1 MLYITAGKEG
11 DVDGGFAF
19 EQLSQV
25 VVAVENFVQKDPETF
40 LSIGEEQTVTYLE
53 LAFKFV

>member
-25 VVAVENFVQKDPETF
+25 VVAV
-40 LSIGEEQTVTYLE
+40 
-53 LAFKFV
+53 